1 MPGVLPPPAPADPE
15 VAVDADVLD
24 AVAADGVRDQE
35 PARCADPPDALGG
48 SPVQRPDQVGDAEP
62 PGDADGDHHRADQ
75 GRLAEQ
81 DRGRGPADAGED
93 GVELQADQHEQ
104 DGVEQV
110 DQDLPE

>member
-15 VAVDADVLD
+15 VVVDADVLD

-62 PGDADGDHHRADQ
+62 QAMRVAITTALTRAAWPS
-75 GRLAEQ
+75 RTAAE
-81 DRGRGPADAGED
+81 DPLTPLRMGWSCRPTSTNRTA
-93 GVELQADQHEQ
+93 LSR
-104 DGVEQV
+104 
-110 DQDLPE
+110 